1 MMIRLIIT
9 KYTIGLNGQVL
20 ANLLMLLISLV
31 LALRVGEVQDGYFSL
46 IIGSSTVIFVTIY
59 VVTKI
64 VGSKS

>member
-1 MMIRLIIT
+1 MMIRLILT